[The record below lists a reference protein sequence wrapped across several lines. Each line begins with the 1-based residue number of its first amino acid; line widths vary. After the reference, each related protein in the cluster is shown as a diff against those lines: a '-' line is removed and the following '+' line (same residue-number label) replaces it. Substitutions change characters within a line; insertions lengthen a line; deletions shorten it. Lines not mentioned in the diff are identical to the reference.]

1 MKKGIQVCEMFEV
14 DPFQDWITISSNG
27 IWDHFEEEE
36 KKEGNGEVK
45 SDEVGGDDGNSS
57 SSAIS
62 LIPDKSNPHLSPT
75 FLLSISSNEE
85 VECYF
90 ELWQPS
96 RFSLIVLLHF

>member
-1 MKKGIQVCEMFEV
+1 M
-14 DPFQDWITISSNG
+14 DPFQDWITLSSNG

-36 KKEGNGEVK
+36 KDGEVK
-45 SDEVGGDDGNSS
+45 SDEVGGGDGN

-96 RFSLIVLLHF
+96 RFS